1 MWPKRKMTLVDPLG
15 VRAVP
20 RVNALWPPRE
30 QCRGPD
36 ESMAAAQL
44 DHPLGLNV
52 LSVLDR
58 GEMPIDQRSVGQWPE
73 MLDRLQL
80 RRVGRKE
87 QKMDMLRHAQPGAH
101 MPPGP
106 VQHQNNFLVGTGLHF
121 SGKRFEFRFEESNA
135 HTGGEMADG
144 TA

>member
-1 MWPKRKMTLVDPLG
+1 MSSKSSIETKCRLTSAVLVSGKP
-15 VRAVP
+15 
-20 RVNALWPPRE
+20 
-30 QCRGPD
+30 
-36 ESMAAAQL
+36 
-44 DHPLGLNV
+44 
-52 LSVLDR
+52 
-58 GEMPIDQRSVGQWPE
+58 

-87 QKMDMLRHAQPGAH
+87 QKMDMLRHAQPGAR

-106 VQHQNNFLVGTGLHF
+106 VQHQNNFLVGTGLHV